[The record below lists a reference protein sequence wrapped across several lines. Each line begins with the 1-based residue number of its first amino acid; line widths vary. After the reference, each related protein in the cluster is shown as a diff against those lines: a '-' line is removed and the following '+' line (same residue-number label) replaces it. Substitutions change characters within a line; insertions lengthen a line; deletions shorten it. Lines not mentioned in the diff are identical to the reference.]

1 MMALLLGI
9 ALASPTAPYG
19 VVPSEKALCRKVCKL
34 PGPPGP
40 PGVVGSPGPSG
51 PPGPTGPTGPSGPPG
66 PDGASGPPG
75 IPGVSGNP
83 GVAGPPGAP
92 GPLGPTGPTGAAT
105 VTVVLHEASATFG
118 RVQAGT
124 LLTLTA
130 SCDAG
135 EALVGGGVVPAI
147 AGGIPTDIARIHLL
161 YSGPTTPPT
170 AWTAASTA
178 VQTLSQT
185 ADLTYTVSA
194 FCVLGGVP

>member
-9 ALASPTAPYG
+9 ALASPTAPYTAL
-19 VVPSEKALCRKVCKL
+19 PSKQALCRKVCKL

-40 PGVVGSPGPSG
+40 TGAVGSPGSPG
-51 PPGPTGPTGPSGPPG
+51 PPGPTGPTGSSGPPG
-66 PDGASGPPG
+66 PDGPPGPPG
-75 IPGVSGNP
+75 LPGASGNP
-83 GVAGPPGAP
+83 GVAGAPGVP

-105 VTVVLHEASATFG
+105 LSLALHQVSEQFG

-147 AGGIPTDIARIHLL
+147 AGGIPADIARIHLL

-170 AWTAASTA
+170 GWTAASTA

-185 ADLTYTVSA
+185 AALTYTVSA
-194 FCVLGGVP
+194 FCVLGGIP

>member
-1 MMALLLGI
+1 MLSWVLGV

-19 VVPSEKALCRKVCKL
+19 VVPSEKVLCRKVCKL

-40 PGVVGSPGPSG
+40 PGAGGVPGPPGS
-51 PPGPTGPTGPSGPPG
+51 PGPTGPTGLSG
-66 PDGASGPPG
+66 A
-75 IPGVSGNP
+75 
-83 GVAGPPGAP
+83 AGPPGAL
-92 GPLGPTGPTGAAT
+92 GPSGPPGPTGPTGAAT
-105 VTVVLHEASATFG
+105 VTVVLHETTANFG

-135 EALVGGGVVPAI
+135 EALVGGGVVPTI
-147 AGGIPTDIARIHLL
+147 ASGVAADVARIHLL
-161 YSGPTTPPT
+161 FSGPTTPPT
-170 AWTAASTA
+170 GWTAASTA

-194 FCVLGGVP
+194 LCVAGEMP